1 MSDGTIFG
9 IIVVAI
15 FAYGFWRGW
24 KQLTEGEGFLAS
36 RLPQKAK
43 VWLNQ
48 KKAGPIV
55 AKMGISCVLAYVFAA
70 IAFAVLFFTLIKII
84 LSFCNSIF
92 K

>member
-24 KQLTEGEGFLAS
+24 KQLTNGEGFLAN
-36 RLPQKAK
+36 RLPKKAK

-48 KKAGPIV
+48 KKAGSIV
-55 AKMGISCVLAYVFAA
+55 AKIGISCVLAYVFAA
-70 IAFAVLFFTLIKII
+70 IAFVMVFFTLIKIL
-84 LSFCNSIF
+84 LSFCNSMF

>member
-9 IIVVAI
+9 IIVVAV
-15 FAYGFWRGW
+15 FVYGFWRGW
-24 KQLTEGEGFLAS
+24 KQLTNGNGFLAS

-48 KKAGPIV
+48 RKAGPIV
-55 AKMGISCVLAYVFAA
+55 AKIGISCVLAYIFAT
-70 IAFAVLFFTLIKII
+70 IAFLVFIYTII
-84 LSFCNSIF
+84 EIVFHFNS